1 MKVKEKATLL
11 EATYTAPIEWDLEAL
26 GIDSN
31 EIADYFIKWGELNIT
46 FKNGDCKTYDSDF
59 DVSSIDWKRPTTET
73 FYDKN
78 YARIEL
84 LKENTD
90 SLQR

>member
-1 MKVKEKATLL
+1 MSEAKATLL
-11 EATYTAPIEWDLEAL
+11 GATYDACIEWDLEAL
-26 GIDSN
+26 GIDTD
-31 EIADYFIKWGELNIT
+31 EIADYCIKWGELNIT

-59 DVSSIDWKRPTTET
+59 DVSSIDWKRPTTAT

-78 YARIEL
+78 YAEVEL

-90 SLQR
+90 SFQR